1 MSTKFKVYLLAAA
14 INALAMALVV
24 VGIQAQTVP
33 IHFNYAGEAD
43 WWASKWFY
51 LIFAFIPLAEIGSYK
66 FYRRANSNN
75 EAVQKNAVI
84 EERVV
89 TLTGLFLAAVGW
101 FFLLLVRSGET
112 KLDTSFAC
120 LIFTGVGLLMIYISN
135 YMAKIRP
142 NHTLGFRVKWTLND
156 ETVWIKTH
164 RLSGYTGVI
173 GGVIIIVGSLLGFA
187 LNIWLSF
194 AGFALGMIVMVG
206 IPAVYAR
213 NLYHQLHP
221 DGK

>member
-14 INALAMALVV
+14 INALAMTLVILGV
-24 VGIQAQTVP
+24 EAQTVP
-33 IHFNYAGEAD
+33 IHFNYAGQAD
-43 WWASKWFY
+43 SWASKWFY
-51 LIFAFIPLAEIGSYK
+51 LIFAAIPLIEIASYK
-66 FYRRANSNN
+66 FYRRASRNN

-89 TLTGLFLAAVGW
+89 ALTGLFLAAVGW

-112 KLDTSFAC
+112 RLDTSFAC
-120 LIFTGVGLLMIYISN
+120 LILTGVGLLMIYISN

-142 NHTLGFRVKWTLND
+142 NHTLGFRVKWTLRD

-173 GGVIIIVGSLLGFA
+173 GGVIIVLGSLMGMAFD
-187 LNIWLSF
+187 IWMAF
-194 AGFALGMIVMVG
+194 VGFALGLIVLAG
-206 IPAVYAR
+206 IPLVYAR
-213 NLYHQLHP
+213 NLYHALHP
-221 DGK
+221 DGQ

>member
-14 INALAMALVV
+14 INALAMTLVILGV
-24 VGIQAQTVP
+24 EAQTVP
-33 IHFNYAGEAD
+33 IHFNYAGQAD
-43 WWASKWFY
+43 SWASKWFY
-51 LIFAFIPLAEIGSYK
+51 LIFAAIPLIEIASYK
-66 FYRRANSNN
+66 FYRRASRNN

-89 TLTGLFLAAVGW
+89 ALTGLFLAAVGW

-112 KLDTSFAC
+112 RLDTSFAC
-120 LIFTGVGLLMIYISN
+120 LILTGVGLLMIYISN

-142 NHTLGFRVKWTLND
+142 NHTLGFRVKWTLRD

-173 GGVIIIVGSLLGFA
+173 GGVIIVLGSLMGMAFD
-187 LNIWLSF
+187 IWMAF
-194 AGFALGMIVMVG
+194 AGFALGLIVLAG
-206 IPAVYAR
+206 IPLVYAR
-213 NLYHQLHP
+213 NLYHALHP
-221 DGK
+221 DGQ

>member
-1 MSTKFKVYLLAAA
+1 MKTKFKVYLLAAA
-14 INALAMALVV
+14 INALAMALVTA
-24 VGIQAQTVP
+24 GIQAQTVP

-43 WWASKWFY
+43 SWASKWVY
-51 LIFAFIPLAEIGSYK
+51 LIFAAIPLAEIASYK
-66 FYRRANSNN
+66 LYRRANRDN
-75 EAVQKNAVI
+75 EAVKKNAAI

-89 TLTGLFLAAVGW
+89 ALTGLFLAAMGW
-101 FFLLLVRSGET
+101 FFLLVVRSGET
-112 KLDTSFAC
+112 KLNTSFAC

-142 NHTLGFRVKWTLND
+142 NHTLGFRVKWTLRD
-156 ETVWIKTH
+156 ETVWIRTH
-164 RLSGYTGVI
+164 RVSGYTGVV
-173 GGVIIIVGSLLGFA
+173 GGVIIILGSLLGLA
-187 LNIWLSF
+187 LDVWMSF

-206 IPAVYAR
+206 IPTVYAR